1 MAERPSPTV
10 AVVGGGLAGLAAACS
25 LSEAGFRVTVFERRP
40 YLGGRASSY
49 EHPGTGEVVDN
60 CQHVL
65 FALCTNL
72 IAFYRTIGIENKI
85 RWFDRMTF
93 IEPGGRQSVLE
104 PTVLPAPLHLTPSFL
119 RLKFL
124 TARDKMS
131 VARGL
136 MALIGPPPKTKSNKE
151 EESFH
156 DWLVRHRQTPAAIE
170 RFWKPILVSALS
182 EEMDRIAVPYAAQ
195 VVRESMKSRNARRMG
210 IPTVPLTHLY
220 DAARDYISERGGAV
234 RLRNSIQSFLPGE
247 RSVRLRLQDSEEEF
261 DYAVLAV
268 PFDSLAKLLPDS
280 IESRELREKLA
291 HFETSPIT
299 GVHFWFDRQIS
310 NLPHAVL
317 LDRTIQWMFHKSKLL
332 EKEVS
337 LARGSEETPGS
348 GEQASSSNAPAP
360 EGRNILAQDVSP
372 GYEKDLTE
380 SRRDDRKA
388 LERRN
393 NLSQNPS
400 ASLRAGSTP
409 AYVNNAL
416 VPEGR
421 NILAQDVSPGYENNM
436 TESRRDDRKALERRN
451 NLAQDPSASL
461 RAGSTPVYV
470 NNAPAPEGRNILAQ
484 DVSPGYENDTTESR
498 RDDTNFAGE
507 KASYVELVISSSKSL
522 IGKSRQEIIDLALK
536 ELREFFPQARDA
548 KLVKATVIKEV
559 NATFSP
565 TPGIDQYRPSSQ
577 TVWPRVFLAGDWTA
591 TGWPATMEG
600 AVRSGYLAAEAV
612 SGAEGRPKKFVV
624 PDLPPNSLMRMLK

>member
-1 MAERPSPTV
+1 MVERPSHPTV
-10 AVVGGGLAGLAAACS
+10 AVVGGGLAGLAAACA
-25 LSEAGFRVTVFERRP
+25 LSESGFRVTVFERRP

-72 IAFYRTIGIENKI
+72 IAFYRSIGIENKI

-104 PTVLPAPLHLTPSFL
+104 PTFLPAPLHVTPSFL

-124 TARDKMS
+124 SMRDKLS

-136 MALIGPPPKTKSNKE
+136 AALIGPPSKNKKKNKA
-151 EESFH
+151 EESFQ
-156 DWLVRHRQTPAAIE
+156 DWLIRNRQTPTSIE

-195 VVRESMKSRNARRMG
+195 VVRESMKSRTARRMG

-220 DAARDYISERGGAV
+220 DAARDYIFERGGTV

-247 RSVRLRLQDSEEEF
+247 RGVRLNLQDSEEEF

-280 IESRELREKLA
+280 IESRDLREKLA

-299 GVHFWFDRQIS
+299 GVHFWFDRQIT

-317 LDRTIQWMFHKSKLL
+317 LDRTIQWMFHKSQLL
-332 EKEVS
+332 KKEVS
-337 LARGSEETPGS
+337 LARSSEKIPGTA
-348 GEQASSSNAPAP
+348 EQAGSSNAPDP

-372 GYEKDLTE
+372 GYEGELTE

-388 LERRN
+388 LE
-393 NLSQNPS
+393 
-400 ASLRAGSTP
+400 G
-409 AYVNNAL
+409 
-416 VPEGR
+416 
-421 NILAQDVSPGYENNM
+421 
-436 TESRRDDRKALERRN
+436 RN
-451 NLAQDPSASL
+451 NLAQDPSALL
-461 RAGSTPVYV
+461 RADSSPRYE
-470 NNAPAPEGRNILAQ
+470 NHAPAPEGRNNLAQ
-484 DVSPGYENDTTESR
+484 EVSPGYGNNTTESR

-507 KASYVELVISSSKSL
+507 NTEASYIELVISSSKSL
-522 IGKSRQEIIDLALK
+522 IEKSRQEIIDLALN
-536 ELREFFPQARDA
+536 ELREFFPQTRDA

-565 TPGIDQYRPSSQ
+565 TPGIDRHRPHPQ

-612 SGAEGRPKKFVV
+612 AGAAGRPGNFIV
-624 PDLPPNSLMRMLK
+624 PDLPPNGLMRILK